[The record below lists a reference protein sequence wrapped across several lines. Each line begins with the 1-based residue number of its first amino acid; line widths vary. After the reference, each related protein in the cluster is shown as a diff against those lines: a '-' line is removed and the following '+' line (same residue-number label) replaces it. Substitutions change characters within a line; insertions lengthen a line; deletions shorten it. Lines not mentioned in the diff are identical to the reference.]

1 MILIKCVL
9 QQFAKVYKG
18 FTMNVLLISNLNQFD
33 PVLNTI
39 KFHNCH
45 VEERKTLLKLWFYN
59 LNYFLIGGWKEK
71 RKKMA
76 DEFSN

>member
-39 KFHNCH
+39 NAQKQAIRT
-45 VEERKTLLKLWFYN
+45 RKRASLEQETLSFTGYSTSHLKIELF
-59 LNYFLIGGWKEK
+59 
-71 RKKMA
+71 
-76 DEFSN
+76 